1 MQEPKKKYDDLSK
14 ILFDFFTSIVNKLNS
29 EIELLNFDGRV
40 NNVSKRNITLLSD
53 SKNPLNCLNCY
64 SNKYGY
70 LIETMPINK
79 KINEIPTIENR

>member
-29 EIELLNFDGRV
+29 EIELLNFDDRV

-53 SKNPLNCLNCY
+53 SKKSVKLFKLLF
-64 SNKYGY
+64 K
-70 LIETMPINK
+70 
-79 KINEIPTIENR
+79 